1 MILRHGSPSFQSHTT
16 AAVTPWKVERI
27 GFEQAGR
34 VVQVIEPN
42 EMVKANSDR
51 QPGTPLARLAEEKLL
66 IAVEAAKADMAVAER
81 QLDTSRVAIEQSF
94 PAGIKTAESEYALA
108 QKELARARRLGNA
121 ISRSESDTIRT
132 RASTAKLRIDS
143 AKADLA
149 QAEARQQSLAAQRQ
163 QAQQRLAEAK
173 RNLKNTILFSSF
185 PGQVV
190 AVHAVPGSYVKEGDP
205 VATIQM
211 VDPMVIEFEVT
222 AEDSRRY
229 RRGDSLMVAATDG
242 SGNEQQLNGMVY
254 TVDGVADESTRT
266 FTVTL
271 HVRNQPDS
279 PMTKIDSAA
288 LGPKSANTQFIF
300 PLNLGPI
307 VTGDQRLLVEQ
318 SAIHR
323 IDGKDYVWKITNRSW
338 DKVSN
343 ANDRVLKV
351 IRVPVR
357 IKSETL
363 PFLGAWNFVAIE
375 FEDPTTIDL
384 NRDLITGSLSFNSST
399 PASESELSSWQ
410 GDEVTLEQTRWML
423 RPGDVVRVMKIAKT
437 SVDGFYVPMKA
448 VRQENDRTFV
458 HVVEENDGQA
468 TSRRIFVSVA
478 VDDSIKQDS
487 VLLRIEPADDK
498 EDSLLREGCQLVIGG
513 THYLDDMDRVRVVPS
528 VGDAR

>member
-1 MILRHGSPSFQSHTT
+1 MILRHGSPAFQSHTT
-16 AAVTPWKVERI
+16 AAVTPWKVEDI

-42 EMVKANSDR
+42 EMVKANSDQR
-51 QPGTPLARLAEEKLL
+51 PGTPLARLAEEKLL
-66 IAVEAAKADMAVAER
+66 IAVEAAQAEVAVAER
-81 QLDTSRVAIEQSF
+81 QLDTNRVAIEQSF
-94 PAGIKTAESEYALA
+94 PASIKTAESQHALTK
-108 QKELARARRLGNA
+108 KELTRAGRLGSA
-121 ISRSESDTIRT
+121 MSRSESDTIRT

-149 QAEARQQSLAAQRQ
+149 QAEARQLALKAQLR
-163 QAQQRLAEAK
+163 QAQLRLAEAK
-173 RNLKNTILFSSF
+173 RNLRNTTLFSSF

-190 AVHAVPGSYVKEGDP
+190 AVHAVPGTYVKEGDP

-211 VDPMVIEFEVT
+211 IDPMVVEFEVT

-229 RRGDSLMVAATDG
+229 RRGDSLVIVATDG
-242 SGNEQQLNGMVY
+242 DAQEQQLNGMVY

-279 PMTKIDSAA
+279 RMTKIAPA
-288 LGPKSANTQFIF
+288 HYGPTPANTQHIF

-318 SAIHR
+318 STIHR

-338 DKVSN
+338 DKASN
-343 ANDRVLKV
+343 ANDRILKV
-351 IRVPVR
+351 IRVPIQV
-357 IKSETL
+357 KSEPT
-363 PFLGAWNFVAIE
+363 PFLGTWNFVAIE

-384 NRDLITGSLSFNSST
+384 NRNLITGALSFNNSA
-399 PASESELSSWQ
+399 PASETELSGWQ

-423 RPGDVVRVMKIAKT
+423 RPGDVVRVMTIAEN

-448 VRQENDRTFV
+448 VRQESGQTFV
-458 HVVEENDGQA
+458 HVVEQSDGQA
-468 TSRRIFVSVA
+468 TARRVFVSIA
-478 VDDSIKQDS
+478 AEDAIKQNS
-487 VLLRIEPADDK
+487 VLLRIEAADDN
-498 EDSLLREGCQLVIGG
+498 ENSLLHEGCQLIVGG
-513 THYLDDMDRVRVVPS
+513 THYVDNGDRVRLVPS
-528 VGDAR
+528 SGDAR

>member
-1 MILRHGSPSFQSHTT
+1 M
-16 AAVTPWKVERI
+16 
-27 GFEQAGR
+27 
-34 VVQVIEPN
+34 
-42 EMVKANSDR
+42 
-51 QPGTPLARLAEEKLL
+51 
-66 IAVEAAKADMAVAER
+66 
-81 QLDTSRVAIEQSF
+81 
-94 PAGIKTAESEYALA
+94 
-108 QKELARARRLGNA
+108 
-121 ISRSESDTIRT
+121 ESDTIRT